1 MKDALESLAA
11 RLDHFGR
18 LPVFG
23 VLLALAAAVLFVAS
37 SVPTA
42 AENRALA
49 VRAAQAEAAA
59 GEARKAKSG
68 APEAVDF
75 DRFFKRPE
83 RETDWLRKL
92 HDLAAQ
98 QGIALNQ
105 ASYATVAE
113 ADLGLV
119 RYQVTL
125 PVQATYPQVRRF
137 VASLLN
143 EIPVLALESV
153 TFERKEPTA
162 PVVDAQLKLTLFLP
176 AGR

>member
-1 MKDALESLAA
+1 VKDRLESVAA
-11 RLDHFGR
+11 RLDRFGR

-23 VLLALAAAVLFVAS
+23 VLLGLTAAVIFFAS
-37 SVPTA
+37 SVPTT

-49 VRAAQAEAAA
+49 IRAAKAEAASRD
-59 GEARKAKSG
+59 ARKPKA
-68 APEAVDF
+68 ATEAVDF

-83 RETDWLRKL
+83 RETDWLRRL
-92 HDLAAQ
+92 HDLAGQ

-113 ADLGLV
+113 PELGLV
-119 RYQVTL
+119 RYQITL
-125 PVQATYPQVRRF
+125 PVQATYPQARRF

-153 TFERKEPTA
+153 TFERKEPSA
-162 PVVDAQLKLTLFLP
+162 PVVDAQFKLTLFLP

>member
-1 MKDALESLAA
+1 MREALDSLSA
-11 RLDHFGR
+11 RLDRFGR

-23 VLLALAAAVLFVAS
+23 VLLALAAAVIYLAS

-49 VRAAQAEAAA
+49 ARAAQAEAAA
-59 GEARKAKSG
+59 REARKSKVSG
-68 APEAVDF
+68 ADAVEF

-83 RETDWLRKL
+83 RETDWLRRL

-113 ADLGLV
+113 PDLGLV

>member
-1 MKDALESLAA
+1 
-11 RLDHFGR
+11 
-18 LPVFG
+18 
-23 VLLALAAAVLFVAS
+23 VLLALAAAVLFLAS
-37 SVPTA
+37 SVPTGS
-42 AENRALA
+42 ENRTLA
-49 VRAAQAEAAA
+49 IRAAQAEAASRD
-59 GEARKAKSG
+59 ARKPKS
-68 APEAVDF
+68 AATEAIDF

-83 RETDWLRKL
+83 RETDWLRKV
-92 HDLAAQ
+92 HDLAGR

-113 ADLGLV
+113 PDLGLV
-119 RYQVTL
+119 RYQITL
-125 PVQATYPQVRRF
+125 PVQATYPQVRRL

-153 TFERKEPTA
+153 TFERKEPSA